1 VNDHQK
7 NEQYSGMR
15 EGCAFLTAMSNRC
28 FGMDRYFRTIRSSSR
43 FWLNQ
48 CPADWS
54 NYEHRNHRPST
65 PAETGTL
72 RTPYL

>member
-1 VNDHQK
+1 MNDHQK

-15 EGCAFLTAMSNRC
+15 EGCAFLTAMSNRF

-48 CPADWS
+48 CAADWS
-54 NYEHRNHRPST
+54 NYEDCDRRPSP
-65 PAETGTL
+65 PAETGTPRAL
-72 RTPYL
+72 YL